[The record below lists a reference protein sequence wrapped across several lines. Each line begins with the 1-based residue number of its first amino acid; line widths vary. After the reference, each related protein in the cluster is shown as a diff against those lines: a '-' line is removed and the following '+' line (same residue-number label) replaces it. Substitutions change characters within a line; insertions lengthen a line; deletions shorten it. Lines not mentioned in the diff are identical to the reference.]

1 MCTSVHSDC
10 VRPYTT
16 RWSHFAGNRSRPA
29 PPPLLCGPV
38 LDNTPRIRRLGPA
51 AALALAAAVAC
62 VAVAVTVLDDRPG
75 ETRAAAPPTPP
86 DNGPGLLSFASP
98 SGSPAHTPAP
108 ARDRTAPSPSS
119 PAPEPPARPK
129 RTPAK
134 SPTPTAGSS
143 RPAEHGTSVRSLNYP
158 DRYWHVSGGLVK
170 LDPVTSAADRRAAT
184 FTRVKGL
191 ADARCYS
198 FTTAD
203 GGYLRHRDFLL
214 RAEPEDGSPLFA
226 RDATFCPRPSAV
238 TGAVVLE
245 SVNYPGRFLRHR
257 DFQLRLDPYQNTD
270 LYRSDSA
277 FSLVGGLA

>member
-1 MCTSVHSDC
+1 M
-10 VRPYTT
+10 
-16 RWSHFAGNRSRPA
+16 
-29 PPPLLCGPV
+29 

-62 VAVAVTVLDDRPG
+62 VTVTAMTDRPA
-75 ETRAAAPPTPP
+75 EPKATAPPTPP

-98 SGSPAHTPAP
+98 STAPAHTPAP
-108 ARDRTAPSPSS
+108 ARSRTVSSPPPSS
-119 PAPEPPARPK
+119 APESPARSAARPK

-143 RPAEHGTSVRSLNYP
+143 RPAEHGTSVRSLSHP
-158 DRYWHVSGGLVK
+158 GRYWHVSGGLVK

-191 ADARCYS
+191 ADARCWS
-198 FTTAD
+198 FTTAG

-214 RAEPEDGSPLFA
+214 RAEPSDGSPLF
-226 RDATFCPRPSAV
+226 RQDATFCPRPSAV

-245 SVNYPGRFLRHR
+245 SVNYPGRFLRHQ
-257 DFQLRLDPYQNTD
+257 DFQLRLDPYRNTG

-277 FSLVGGLA
+277 FLLVDGLA